1 MPSPTAMLSRMR
13 APAPPSVLSSWTRVI
28 LDALD
33 ALQLDPLPVL
43 RDAGF
48 SLEAF
53 RDPNA
58 RFPAI
63 ATARL
68 WRGAAVVA
76 NDPAFGLLAS
86 SFVRP
91 TTFHALGYAVFASA
105 TLRDALQRLLRYG
118 HLVSD
123 AADLELESA
132 RRSARLKFVVRS
144 GEVPSDP
151 ALDAVISLIVRTCRM
166 LTDRSFCLLRLELR
180 RPRPADVQPYERFY
194 RCPLQFDAQHDAL
207 TLDATL
213 LDRPLLSANPELA
226 RHNDDLVRRYLA
238 GMREGTVVDR
248 VRDALAEHLS
258 GDASPDKV
266 ATLLGMSARSLQRR
280 LQEQGTSYVQV
291 LRDTRRELA
300 IGHLREAHCSVTE
313 IAFLLGF
320 EDASAFAR
328 AFRSWTGLT
337 PSSFRAQR

>member
-1 MPSPTAMLSRMR
+1 M
-13 APAPPSVLSSWTRVI
+13 I

-33 ALQLDPLPVL
+33 ARGIDPVPVL
-43 RDAGF
+43 QQAGF
-48 SLEAF
+48 SLDAF

-63 ATARL
+63 ATAGL
-68 WRGAAVVA
+68 WRRAAVA
-76 NDPAFGLLAS
+76 AADPAFGLFAS

-105 TLRDALQRLLRYG
+105 TLRDAVQRLLRYG

-123 AADLELESA
+123 AADLELET
-132 RRSARLKFVVRS
+132 RQRTARLKFLIRS
-144 GEVPSDP
+144 GEVPSDQ

-166 LTDRSFCLLRLELR
+166 LTDRSFSLLRLELR
-180 RPRPADVQPYERFY
+180 RPAPTDLAPYHRFY
-194 RCPLQFDAQHDAL
+194 RCPLECDAPHDAL
-207 TLDATL
+207 TLDAAL
-213 LDRPLLSANPELA
+213 LDRPLATANPELA

-248 VRDALAEHLS
+248 VREALAEHLS
-258 GDASPDKV
+258 GDPSPEKV

-280 LQEQGTSYVQV
+280 LKEQGTTYVQV

-300 IGHLREAHCSVTE
+300 IGHLREQQCSVTE

-328 AFRSWTGLT
+328 AFRSWTGVT